1 MLYAL
6 VRRRGRPAYSSEAT
20 FGTQSHDLMKTPDH
34 VILRL
39 LVLFGG
45 GEIILGA
52 SNHVI
57 VVVSGRRLPL
67 PAARRVALRGLV
79 LLLQLDEGQ
88 PGSRVHLMKTPDH
101 VILRLLV
108 LFGRGEIILGA
119 SNHVIVVVSGRRLPL
134 PAALRVAL
142 RGLVLL
148 LELNEGQP
156 GSLLVLFRRGEII
169 LGAP

>member
-67 PAARRVALRGLV
+67 PAARRVAIRGLV
-79 LLLQLDEGQ
+79 LLLQL
-88 PGSRVHLMKTPDH
+88 
-101 VILRLLV
+101 
-108 LFGRGEIILGA
+108 
-119 SNHVIVVVSGRRLPL
+119 
-134 PAALRVAL
+134 
-142 RGLVLL
+142 
-148 LELNEGQP
+148 NEGQP
-156 GSLLVLFRRGEII
+156 GSFLVLFRRGEII